1 MMSFKKVAIILLLLA
16 LFGLL
21 PYFGTPYMVVLFG
34 NIFMYV
40 VLTLSWVMFSG
51 PTGYISLA
59 SAAFFGAGI
68 YTAAVLSFKLPVI
81 MIVLMG
87 ATVGFLLALLI
98 GVITL
103 RLRGIYF
110 AMFTFGFV
118 ELLLYFVLWYET
130 NIKGTTGRIVFTLG
144 NVTVYYIMYILS
156 IILLLVMYILN
167 KSKYGMALKSIGD
180 NEIASEHSGVNVT
193 RIKILV
199 YALSAAFVGA
209 CGSIMATRLTYI
221 DPKIAFNPL
230 YSFIPIFMAIFGGMR
245 EIYGP
250 IIGSFIFSYLQEV
263 LTTKI
268 PYYYMLL
275 FGLLMI
281 FIIAY
286 MPEGLIGL
294 LRINLIKRNRS

>member
-1 MMSFKKVAIILLLLA
+1 
-16 LFGLL
+16 
-21 PYFGTPYMVVLFG
+21 
-34 NIFMYV
+34 
-40 VLTLSWVMFSG
+40 
-51 PTGYISLA
+51 
-59 SAAFFGAGI
+59 
-68 YTAAVLSFKLPVI
+68 

-87 ATVGFLLALLI
+87 AMVGFLLALLI
-98 GVITL
+98 GTITL
-103 RLRGIYF
+103 RLKGIYF
-110 AMFTFGFV
+110 AMFTFSFV

-130 NIKGTTGRIVFTLG
+130 NIKGTTVRIVFTLG
-144 NVTVYYIMYILS
+144 NVTVYYKMYILS

-250 IIGSFIFSYLQEV
+250 IIGAFIFSYLQEV

-281 FIIAY
+281 FI
-286 MPEGLIGL
+286 
-294 LRINLIKRNRS
+294 